1 MTQHNPASNPA
12 SGQTDTEFMGIVENL
27 VDFKFEEASHAADW
41 VVIDRIPADV
51 DEETLELMLEFLAP
65 AREALVDDMVLK
77 HLK

>member
-1 MTQHNPASNPA
+1 
-12 SGQTDTEFMGIVENL
+12 MGIVENL